1 MNKTIKQ
8 LKNKII
14 VSCQAS
20 QGEPMNENNCL
31 MAMIKS
37 VISGGA
43 SGLRLAGVEN
53 IKEARKFTDLPIIG
67 ITKPDKLPENWRDTV
82 YITPVLEDA
91 KKLAEAGAD
100 IIAVDGT
107 SRKRP
112 KENLAEILEK
122 IQTQFNSIAMAD
134 ISTLEEG
141 LMCKLF
147 KANLIST
154 TLSGYTSYTL
164 DKNTSEPD
172 FELLKNLVKILDCPI
187 ILEGRIWT
195 PEHVKKAFNLGAH
208 AVVIG
213 SAITRPQVI
222 TSRFVKVIEGYDG

>member
-1 MNKTIKQ
+1 MEDIIK
-8 LKNKII
+8 KIEKKLI

-20 QGEPMNENNCL
+20 EGEPFYKQNC
-31 MAMIKS
+31 MTAMIKS

-43 SGLRLAGVEN
+43 GGLRLAGTRD
-53 IKEARKFTDLPIIG
+53 IKEAGKFTDLPIIG
-67 ITKPDKLPENWRDTV
+67 ITKPDPLPENWKEIV
-82 YITPVLEDA
+82 YITPTLQDA
-91 KKLAEAGAD
+91 KDLAESGAD

-122 IQTQFNSIAMAD
+122 IKTELNRVSMAD

-141 LMCKLF
+141 LMCRLL
-147 KANLIST
+147 KADIIST
-154 TLSGYTSYTL
+154 TLSGYTSHTF
-164 DKNTSEPD
+164 DRDTGKPD

-187 ILEGRIWT
+187 ILEGRVWT
-195 PEHVKKAFNLGAH
+195 PEQVKTAFNLGAY

-213 SAITRPQVI
+213 SAITRPQLI
-222 TSRFVKVIEGYDG
+222 TKRFSEC